1 MFVREFCAILRFSTA
16 GMPEPARARAI
27 RDLHLHERTLLSAK
41 LDPIGL
47 RFPMTTHNGG
57 V

>member
-16 GMPEPARARAI
+16 GMPEPARAQAV
-27 RDLHLHERTLLSAK
+27 RDLHLRERTLLSAK

-47 RFPMTTHNGG
+47 RFPTTHNGG